1 MEGSESEAIFDSL
14 NLNPQLFLNEIL
26 NRVDD
31 LVDGALQCFHQEA
44 ATGLKIEGTNREDDL
59 KKGVEY
65 LQNMIYSAL
74 DRPLSM
80 WEKYCL
86 RHCFVVPQGFTL
98 PVNNE
103 STGEV
108 AMDVDATDDTE
119 LDLQLNSLREKL
131 VLVGKESAE
140 LNRELRMLERQSLLS
155 NQRSRSLDEA
165 VQLCEQYFDWDMFE
179 ELKKASSE
187 LRTKMEK
194 LKTKRLE
201 QTDCLKM
208 NRMHTSNGSLF
219 GVNCGNGLANTTL
232 EELQQLMNDI

>member
-1 MEGSESEAIFDSL
+1 MEGGESEAIFDSL

-31 LVDGALQCFHQEA
+31 LVDGAFQCFHQEA
-44 ATGLKIEGTNREDDL
+44 STVLKIEGTDREDEL
-59 KKGVEY
+59 KQGVEY
-65 LQNMIYSAL
+65 LQNMVHLAL
-74 DRPLSM
+74 DRPLTM

-86 RHCFVVPQGFTL
+86 RHCFVVPQRFTL
-98 PVNNE
+98 PTNNE

-108 AMDVDATDDTE
+108 AMDVDASDDTE

-140 LNRELRMLERQSLLS
+140 LNRELRMFKRQSLFS

-165 VQLCEQYFDWDMFE
+165 VQLCEQYFDRDMFE
-179 ELKKASSE
+179 ELKKTASE

-194 LKTKRLE
+194 LKTKRVE
-201 QTDCLKM
+201 QTDCIKV

-219 GVNCGNGLANTTL
+219 GVNRGNGLGITTL

>member
-31 LVDGALQCFHQEA
+31 LVDGAFQCFHQEA
-44 ATGLKIEGTNREDDL
+44 ATLLKIEGTDRADEL

-74 DRPLSM
+74 DRPLTM

-98 PVNNE
+98 PANNE

-131 VLVGKESAE
+131 ASVGKESAE

-155 NQRSRSLDEA
+155 NQLSRSLDEA
-165 VQLCEQYFDWDMFE
+165 VQLCEQYFDLDMFE
-179 ELKKASSE
+179 ELKKTASE
-187 LRTKMEK
+187 LRRKMEN
-194 LKTKRLE
+194 LRTKRVE
-201 QTDCLKM
+201 QTDCIKM
-208 NRMHTSNGSLF
+208 NKMLTSNGSLF
-219 GVNCGNGLANTTL
+219 GMNHGNGPENIIL

>member
-14 NLNPQLFLNEIL
+14 NLNPQLFLNEIF

-31 LVDGALQCFHQEA
+31 LVNGAFQCFHQEA
-44 ATGLKIEGTNREDDL
+44 SKVLKIEGTDRADEL

-65 LQNMIYSAL
+65 LQNMIHSAL
-74 DRPLSM
+74 DRPLTM

-86 RHCFVVPQGFTL
+86 RHCFVVPQGFAF
-98 PVNNE
+98 PANNE

-108 AMDVDATDDTE
+108 AVNVDATDDTE

-155 NQRSRSLDEA
+155 NQRSKSLDEA
-165 VQLCEQYFDWDMFE
+165 VQSCEQYFDRDMFE
-179 ELKKASSE
+179 ELMKTASE

-194 LKTKRLE
+194 LKTKRVE
-201 QTDCLKM
+201 QTDCIRMK
-208 NRMHTSNGSLF
+208 RMHTSNGSLF
-219 GVNCGNGLANTTL
+219 GMNSGTGLANTTL